1 MKPATKILLKEALIV
16 MLVFVGYLFAAAR
29 FRSQFAPAP
38 HVRTFTDLQRQG
50 VPMTRAVRLPS
61 GKGNVCVFGDVQP
74 LLWTLPSG
82 PPAYHF
88 DATGRLTDF
97 TLDVGDSTKFQRD
110 YNVYHGTEVALSD
123 LPSLFAAHTPQ

>member
-1 MKPATKILLKEALIV
+1 MKPAIKSLLKSALIL
-16 MLVFVGYLFAAAR
+16 MLLFAGYTYAVVR
-29 FRSQFAPAP
+29 FRSQFAPEP
-38 HVRTFTDLQRQG
+38 HVRTFADLKRQG

-61 GKGNVCVFGDVQP
+61 ESGDICVFGDVQP

-97 TLDVGDSTKFQRD
+97 TSDVGDSTKFQRD
-110 YNVYHGTEVALSD
+110 YDVYNGTEVALSD
-123 LPSLFAAHTPQ
+123 LPRLFTAQTP